1 MKNSLSRRRFLVGLG
16 RWSFVTALGGL
27 AGRSVVRSLGGTTG
41 GGGLP
46 AYLAICNGC
55 GLLHACELPQGV
67 EARAALEVR
76 VALASAA
83 HPGER
88 GACGS
93 IAGGSRATDGAGG
106 EREGE
111 GVGVF
116 G

>member
-1 MKNSLSRRRFLVGLG
+1 VKDKLSRRRFLLGLG
-16 RWSFVTALGGL
+16 RWFFVTALGGL

-46 AYLAICNGC
+46 AYLAVCNGC
-55 GLLHACELPQGV
+55 GLLPACELPQGV

-83 HPGER
+83 HRGER

-93 IAGGSRATDGAGG
+93 IAVGPRAAHGAGG
-106 EREGE
+106 ERRGG
-111 GVGVF
+111 GVG
-116 G
+116 